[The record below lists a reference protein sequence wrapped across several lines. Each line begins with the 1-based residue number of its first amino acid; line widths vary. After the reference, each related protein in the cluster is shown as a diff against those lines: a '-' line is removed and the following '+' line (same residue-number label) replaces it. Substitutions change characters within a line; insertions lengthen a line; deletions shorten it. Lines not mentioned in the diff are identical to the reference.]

1 MPFHVKSYKTMT
13 NEMSSTRHNMII
25 LFSSFSFFQIF
36 WDNMPMIKH
45 IMIKANKIKNI
56 VSIPQIYLI

>member
-1 MPFHVKSYKTMT
+1 MPFHVKSYKTIT

-56 VSIPQIYLI
+56 VNISHIYLI